1 MPKIL
6 EHGKRYAFID
16 VYNTM
21 NTTEH
26 ILGFEIDWEKLYNFL
41 KNKWRC
47 EKIYFYA
54 GLEFGDAETAD
65 LYDRLE
71 KLGYEMKTKTMMLY
85 KRRDKSFEFIC
96 SKCGNAEIQRIDMGR
111 QKKSNCDVDM
121 TLDIVFNSQPDNELM
136 IFTGDGDF
144 ATVIKYATDN
154 SSRVRIIS
162 NTCKKENQTKKRFS
176 SKLRELFKIDS
187 IDFININD
195 WKEIIKKDVNKNATA
210 F

>member
-6 EHGKRYAFID
+6 ENGKRYAFID

-54 GLEFGDAETAD
+54 GLEFGDEEMAE
-65 LYDRLE
+65 LHDRLE
-71 KLGYEMKTKTMMLY
+71 KLGYEMKTKTTMVY
-85 KRRDKSFEFIC
+85 KRKERPFEFIC
-96 SKCGNAEIQRIDMGR
+96 SKCGNKEIQKVDMGH

-121 TLDIVFNSQPDNELM
+121 TLDIVLNSQPNNELWV
-136 IFTGDGDF
+136 FTGDGDF
-144 ATVIKYATDN
+144 ATVINYATDN
-154 SSRVRIIS
+154 GCKVKIIS
-162 NTCKKENQTKKRFS
+162 NTCTKQKSTKKRFS
-176 SKLRELFKIDS
+176 NKLKELFKNDLIS
-187 IDFININD
+187 FVNINT
-195 WKEIIKKDVNKNATA
+195 WRYIIKKDAK
-210 F
+210 

>member
-6 EHGKRYAFID
+6 ENGKRFAFID

-26 ILGFEIDWEKLYNFL
+26 ILGFEIDWGKLYDFL

-71 KLGYEMKTKTMMLY
+71 KLGYEMKTKTMMHY
-85 KRRDKSFEFIC
+85 KRRDRTYEFIC
-96 SKCGNAEIQRIDMGR
+96 GKCGNKEIQKIDMGH

-121 TLDIVFNSQPDNELM
+121 TMDIILNIQKDNELW

-144 ATVIKYATDN
+144 STVIKYATEN
-154 SSRVRIIS
+154 GCRAKIIS
-162 NTCKKENQTKKRFS
+162 NTCTKQVPAKKRFS
-176 SKLRELFKIDS
+176 NKLRELFKLDLVS
-187 IDFININD
+187 FVNINNWRD
-195 WKEIIKKDVNKNATA
+195 IIKKEAK
-210 F
+210 